1 MITILF
7 QVSGRL
13 HVELCKIDGSL
24 NESFND
30 TDVSSLS
37 SDDSASASSSREIT
51 LKVRPSA
58 I

>member
-13 HVELCKIDGSL
+13 HVELCKIDGSF

-51 LKVRPSA
+51 LKVRIP
-58 I
+58 